1 MCKKRCLVSHHTLKP
16 QYIKE
21 ILCEEQ
27 YILSRISTMFYRVL
41 INNIQIQKSKILK
54 GNLKDMTYY
63 THKHPCTMH
72 PVVYYHGT
80 AAACLP
86 DVTT

>member
-1 MCKKRCLVSHHTLKP
+1 
-16 QYIKE
+16 
-21 ILCEEQ
+21 
-27 YILSRISTMFYRVL
+27 MFYRVL